1 MIPIEEQIDF
11 LRCELEHL
19 ERCIRQKKQFIA
31 MLVPGMPDHVGKT
44 PDEIKAMID
53 DLDNDDA

>member
-1 MIPIEEQIDF
+1 MIPVEEQIDF

-44 PDEIKAMID
+44 PDEIRAMID
-53 DLDNDDA
+53 DLMGQ